1 MCWLLNSLDGKLWN
15 LWGVGVSF
23 HEDWFLESLRGSPLL
38 AAAATT
44 VITILPSQSWQTE
57 NFQNHEFLLR
67 DVCHSDTRVAAARSW
82 VCGSFLRRARER
94 QKKGDQKWEPR
105 GSWAPMN
112 TDLLFPRLKNY
123 FSFSVLLWRSH
134 KEYKRRLVFIEC
146 INVCTHHFYTYYF
159 IWTSNNVVKLG
170 CFSLFSGW
178 VTDSSVRLKGMPR
191 THGRCDDLNRKCP
204 LSTDSLFELLVPA
217 GGIV

>member
-23 HEDWFLESLRGSPLL
+23 HEDWFLGVPGVAALCLLLLPWSPSY
-38 AAAATT
+38 
-44 VITILPSQSWQTE
+44 LP
-57 NFQNHEFLLR
+57 NHGKQRTSRTMSFCCEMFVPVTL
-67 DVCHSDTRVAAARSW
+67 AAARSW

-105 GSWAPMN
+105 GSWAPVN

-123 FSFSVLLWRSH
+123 LSFSVLLWRSH
-134 KEYKRRLVFIEC
+134 KEYKRLVFIEC

-178 VTDSSVRLKGMPR
+178 VTDSSVRLKDMPR
-191 THGRCDDLNRKCP
+191 THGRCDDLNLKCP